1 MKIVM
6 TAKDSYSFEPVGAI
20 DPDTHV
26 VTEAV
31 PLRESIA
38 EETPSATAI
47 MVGTGLVGWMIG

>member
-1 MKIVM
+1 M